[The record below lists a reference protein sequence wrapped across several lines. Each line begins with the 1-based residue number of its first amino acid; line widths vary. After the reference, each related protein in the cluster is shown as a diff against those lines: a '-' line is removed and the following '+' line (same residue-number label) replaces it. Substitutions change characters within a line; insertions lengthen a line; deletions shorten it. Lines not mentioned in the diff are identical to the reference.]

1 MTELLSL
8 RGIRKGYGGV
18 VALDGIELGIREG
31 EFVSLLG
38 PSGCGKTTMLRL
50 IGGFVQPDSG
60 QLLVSGRDYAG
71 VPPYR
76 RDFVNTVF
84 QDYALFPHLTIGEN
98 VAFGL
103 KYKKMPKPDVARAV
117 EEALSIVGLRTRR
130 EAYPSM
136 LSGGQR
142 QRVAL
147 ARALVL
153 KPQLLLLD
161 EPLSALDAKLREEMQ
176 IELKRLHRSLGITFV
191 FVTHSQQEALVMSD
205 RVVLMNHG
213 RIEQEDVPERMY
225 AAPATLFGARF
236 MGERSF
242 LRGRIDARIGET
254 GSVVC
259 NGHRFEASWIDSR
272 LNSGDEAMVMIGP
285 EHVVPAG
292 GGGMQVTVTE
302 HLYLGPIRRT
312 IVKLGQ
318 GETLA
323 FDQGVQE
330 TRLMPEIGS
339 SIQVRIMPVGVR
351 AYPAGD
357 PA

>member
-1 MTELLSL
+1 MTDLLTL
-8 RGIRKGYGGV
+8 RAIRKEFGGV
-18 VALDGIELGIREG
+18 VALGGIDLSIREG

-50 IGGFVQPDSG
+50 IGGFMQPDSG
-60 QLLVSGRDYAG
+60 QLLVNGRDYAG

-76 RDFVNTVF
+76 RSFVNTVF

-103 KYKKMPKPDVARAV
+103 KYKNMPRTDMSRSV
-117 EEALSIVGLRTRR
+117 EEALSVVGLRTRR
-130 EAYPSM
+130 DAYPSM

-147 ARALVL
+147 ARAIAL
-153 KPQLLLLD
+153 KPKLLLLD

-213 RIEQEDVPERMY
+213 RIEQEDVPERIY
-225 AAPATLFGARF
+225 AAPATLFAAQF

-242 LRGRIDARIGET
+242 LRGRIRDRRSGTAEIAYNDHSFAAGWADSSLKE
-254 GSVVC
+254 GS
-259 NGHRFEASWIDSR
+259 EA
-272 LNSGDEAMVMIGP
+272 LVMIGP
-285 EHVVPAG
+285 EHVELVDN
-292 GGGMQVTVTE
+292 GGMKATVIE
-302 HLYLGPIRRT
+302 HLYLGQLRRM
-312 IVKLGQ
+312 IVRLVG
-318 GETLA
+318 GETVAL
-323 FDQGVQE
+323 DQGSHDVR
-330 TRLMPEIGS
+330 RLPEIGS
-339 SIQVRIMPVGVR
+339 TVEVRIVPEGAR
-351 AYPAGD
+351 AYPAEVT
-357 PA
+357 P

>member
-1 MTELLSL
+1 MTDLLTL
-8 RGIRKGYGGV
+8 RAIRKEYGAV
-18 VALDGIELGIREG
+18 VALDGIDLRIREG

-60 QLLVSGRDYAG
+60 QLLVNGRDYAG

-103 KYKKMPKPDVARAV
+103 KYKRMAKSDVARTV
-117 EEALSIVGLRTRR
+117 EETLGIVGLQTRR
-130 EAYPSM
+130 DAYPSM

-147 ARALVL
+147 ARALAL

-225 AAPATLFGARF
+225 AAPATLFAARF

-242 LRGRIDARIGET
+242 LRGRIDSRAGE
-254 GSVVC
+254 GGGIAS
-259 NGHRFEASWIDSR
+259 NGYRFEAAWIDPR
-272 LNSGDEAMVMIGP
+272 LKAGDEAMVMIGP
-285 EHVVPAG
+285 EHVVLAESG
-292 GGGMQVTVTE
+292 GLPTTVTE
-302 HLYLGPIRRT
+302 HLYLGQLRRT

-318 GETLA
+318 GETIA
-323 FDQGVQE
+323 FDRASHE
-330 TRLMPEIGS
+330 ARRMSEIGS
-339 SIQVRIMPVGVR
+339 TIGVRIMPEGVR
-351 AYPAGD
+351 AYPAAD
-357 PA
+357 VA

>member
-1 MTELLSL
+1 MTDLLTL
-8 RGIRKGYGGV
+8 RNIRKEFGGV
-18 VALDGIELGIREG
+18 VALAGIDLSIQEG

-60 QLLVSGRDYAG
+60 QLLVQGRDYSG

-76 RDFVNTVF
+76 RSFVNTVF

-103 KYKKMPKPDVARAV
+103 KYKKIPAADVARAV
-117 EEALSIVGLRTRR
+117 EEALSVVGLRTRR
-130 EAYPSM
+130 DAYPSM

-147 ARALVL
+147 ARAIVL

-205 RVVLMNHG
+205 RVVLMNQG
-213 RIEQEDVPERMY
+213 RIEQVDVPERIY
-225 AAPATLFGARF
+225 AEPATLFAAQF

-242 LRGRIDARIGET
+242 IRGQIGKKSA
-254 GSVVC
+254 GS
-259 NGHRFEASWIDSR
+259 GEILYKEQGFTAGWIDPA
-272 LNSGDEAMVMIGP
+272 LKAGDATLVMICP
-285 EHVVPAG
+285 KNVALVDS
-292 GGGMQVTVTE
+292 GGMKASVID
-302 HLYLGPIRRT
+302 HLYLGQIRRT
-312 IVKLGQ
+312 IVRLAG
-318 GETLA
+318 GDTLA
-323 FDQGVQE
+323 LDQGSHESRRQ
-330 TRLMPEIGS
+330 PEIGS
-339 SIQVRIMPVGVR
+339 TVEVRIVAEGAR
-351 AYPAGD
+351 AYPIEVAQ
-357 PA
+357 

>member
-1 MTELLSL
+1 MTDLLTL
-8 RGIRKGYGGV
+8 RAVRKEYDAV
-18 VALDGIELGIREG
+18 VALDGIDLRIREG

-60 QLLVSGRDYAG
+60 QLLVNGRDYAG

-76 RDFVNTVF
+76 REFVNTVF

-103 KYKKMPKPDVARAV
+103 KYKRMTKPDVTRAV
-117 EEALSIVGLRTRR
+117 EEALGIVGLQTRR
-130 EAYPSM
+130 NAYPSM

-205 RVVLMNHG
+205 RVVLMNRGH
-213 RIEQEDVPERMY
+213 IEQEDMPERVY
-225 AAPATLFGARF
+225 AAPATLFAAKF

-242 LRGRIDARIGET
+242 LRCRIDARVGE
-254 GSVVC
+254 GGEVVS
-259 NGHRFEASWIDSR
+259 NGHRFEAAWIDRS
-272 LNSGDEAMVMIGP
+272 LKVGDEAMVMVGP
-285 EHVVPAG
+285 EHVALAESG
-292 GGGMQVTVTE
+292 GLRAIVTE
-302 HLYLGPIRRT
+302 HLYLGQLRRM
-312 IVKLGQ
+312 IIKLWQ

-323 FDQGVQE
+323 MDQASHE
-330 TRLMPEIGS
+330 TRRMPEIGS
-339 SIQVRIMPVGVR
+339 TIGVRIMPEGVR
-351 AYPAGD
+351 AYPAGEVV
-357 PA
+357 

>member
-1 MTELLSL
+1 MTDLLTL
-8 RGIRKGYGGV
+8 RAIRKAYGCV
-18 VALDGIELGIREG
+18 VALDGVDLRIREG

-60 QLLVSGRDYAG
+60 QLLINGRDYSG

-76 RDFVNTVF
+76 RNFVNTVF

-103 KYKKMPKPDVARAV
+103 KYKKMPSLDVTRTV
-117 EEALSIVGLRTRR
+117 EEALSVVGLRTRR
-130 EAYPSM
+130 DAYPSM

-147 ARALVL
+147 ARAIAL

-191 FVTHSQQEALVMSD
+191 FVTHSQQEAMVMSD

-213 RIEQEDVPERMY
+213 HIEQEDVPERIY
-225 AAPATLFGARF
+225 AAPATLFAAQF

-242 LRGRIDARIGET
+242 LRGRIGDRSA
-254 GSVVC
+254 GSDEIIS
-259 NGHRFEASWIDSR
+259 NDHRFTAGWIDPT
-272 LNSGDEAMVMIGP
+272 LKSGEETIVMIGP
-285 EHVVPAG
+285 EHVAFVDT
-292 GGGMQVTVTE
+292 GGMRASVIE
-302 HLYLGPIRRT
+302 HLYLGQVRRT
-312 IVKLGQ
+312 IVKLAG

-323 FDQGVQE
+323 LEQGSYE
-330 TRLMPEIGS
+330 SRPPPAIGS
-339 SIQVRIMPVGVR
+339 TVEVRVVSEGAR
-351 AYPAGD
+351 AYRPEVN
-357 PA
+357 P

>member
-1 MTELLSL
+1 MTDLLTL
-8 RGIRKGYGGV
+8 RAIRKEFGGV
-18 VALDGIELGIREG
+18 VALGGIDLRIREG

-60 QLLVSGRDYAG
+60 QLLVNGRDYAG

-76 RDFVNTVF
+76 RSFVNTVF

-103 KYKKMPKPDVARAV
+103 KYKNITRADVTRTV
-117 EEALSIVGLRTRR
+117 EDALSVVGLRARR
-130 EAYPSM
+130 DAYPSM

-147 ARALVL
+147 ARAIAL

-191 FVTHSQQEALVMSD
+191 FVTHSQEEALVMSD

-213 RIEQEDVPERMY
+213 RIEQEDVPERIY
-225 AAPATLFGARF
+225 SAPTTLFAAQF

-242 LRGRIDARIGET
+242 LRARIGN
-254 GSVVC
+254 GSAAAAEIVY
-259 NGHRFEASWIDSR
+259 NDHRFTAGWIEPALKVGDDS
-272 LNSGDEAMVMIGP
+272 LVMIGP
-285 EHVVPAG
+285 EHVELVDS
-292 GGGMQVTVTE
+292 GGMMASVTE
-302 HLYLGPIRRT
+302 HLYLGQVRRT
-312 IVKLGQ
+312 IVKLAG
-318 GETLA
+318 GDTLA
-323 FDQGVQE
+323 FDQRSHEERRQ
-330 TRLMPEIGS
+330 PEIGS
-339 SIQVRIMPVGVR
+339 TVQVRIVPEGAR
-351 AYPAGD
+351 AYPVEGA
-357 PA
+357 P